1 MKPVYLEK
9 KLALILRPG
18 LSLLDQ
24 PEAFWRELT
33 SVARVRILRQDRA
46 PSVRAFLLAESSL
59 LVWRDRLMLSTCGSG
74 ELKALVPW
82 LRKQF
87 GAAAVAASLY
97 ETPEWSTELSLRR
110 EVGGDTA
117 LLASWGECRK
127 SVLVGF
133 APRDFPAALREMLP
147 RGAEIFQ
154 EHDFNPVGYSCNACE
169 GEAYLT
175 LHFSP
180 EAEGSCLSLES
191 RGFEAVQNA
200 LLEAGEKL
208 LSPQTIY
215 RSGPLFKPCE
225 DFVPAF
231 EPAILSKVAR

>member
-1 MKPVYLEK
+1 MKPLYLEK
-9 KLALILRPG
+9 KLALVLRPG

-46 PSVRAFLLAESSL
+46 PAVRAFLLAESSL

-82 LRKQF
+82 LREKF
-87 GAAAVAASLY
+87 GDDAVVASLY
-97 ETPEWSTELSLRR
+97 ETPEWTTELSLSR
-110 EVGGDTA
+110 EVVGDAARLAAWGG
-117 LLASWGECRK
+117 CRK
-127 SVLVGF
+127 AVLVGF
-133 APRDFPAALREMLP
+133 ARRDFPEELRALLP
-147 RGAEIFQ
+147 RDAEIFQ
-154 EHDFNPVGYSCNACE
+154 EHEFDPVGYSCNACE

-180 EAEGSCLSLES
+180 EGEGSCLSLES
-191 RGFEAVQNA
+191 RGFEAVQED

-208 LSPQTIY
+208 LSPKMIY
-215 RSGPLFKPCE
+215 RSGPLFDPSGGSGT
-225 DFVPAF
+225 AF
-231 EPAILSKVAR
+231 EGDVKVAM